1 MLIGQHQVIGLTGNN
16 SKQPLNCLVLEL
28 IGYIASICIG
38 LSLGLLGGGGSI
50 LTVPILVF
58 CFTIEPALATTYSLF
73 VVGFTSSVG
82 AYKHY
87 KLGNIRFDLVA
98 LFGLPSLLAVL
109 IMRCYLMPLFP
120 THLFHIQSLEVT
132 KPIFLMTVFAV
143 LMFLAAMAM
152 IKNKMPDNGKNPA
165 SFNSLNLIF
174 QGMLVGILTGFVG
187 IGGGFL
193 IIPSLLYFTRISMKQ
208 AIGTSLMIITMSSL
222 VGAAGDIMERVP
234 INVSFLASFTAFAV
248 FGIVLGCN
256 LSKNLD
262 NAKLKP
268 AFGWLVL
275 FVGIFILIREYQ
287 LMF

>member
-1 MLIGQHQVIGLTGNN
+1 MEFV
-16 SKQPLNCLVLEL
+16 
-28 IGYIASICIG
+28 GYIASICIG

-73 VVGFTSSVG
+73 IVGLTSSVG
-82 AYKHY
+82 AFKHY

-109 IMRCYLMPLFP
+109 VMRCYLMPLFP
-120 THLFHIQSLEVT
+120 THLFHFQSLEVT

-143 LMFLAAMAM
+143 LMFLAALPM
-152 IKNKMPDNGKNPA
+152 IKNQMPDNPKVLTQSSN
-165 SFNSLNLIF
+165 FNLIF
-174 QGMLVGILTGFVG
+174 QGIFIGVLTGFVG

-193 IIPSLLYFTRISMKQ
+193 IIPSLIYFTRISMKQ
-208 AIGTSLMIITMSSL
+208 AIGTSLTIITMSSL
-222 VGAAGDIMERVP
+222 FGAAGDIIERVP
-234 INVSFLASFTAFAV
+234 INFSFLLSFTAFAV
-248 FGIVLGCN
+248 FGIVVGCN
-256 LSKNLD
+256 LSKKLD
-262 NAKLKP
+262 NSKLKP

-275 FVGIFILIREYQ
+275 FMGIFILIREYQ